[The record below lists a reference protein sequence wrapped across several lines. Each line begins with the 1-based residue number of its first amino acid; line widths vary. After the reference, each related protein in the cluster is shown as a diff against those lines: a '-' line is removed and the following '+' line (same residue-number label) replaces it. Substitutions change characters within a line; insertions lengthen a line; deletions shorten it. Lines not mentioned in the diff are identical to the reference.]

1 MSLLGVGGQPSIQE
15 KSGGA
20 GLHGSDDDEANID
33 GAPMSGGELEDL
45 DGIPLDGAA
54 LLKGALRN
62 MPGTAVPSRLLPDED
77 LDGIP
82 SK

>member
-20 GLHGSDDDEANID
+20 GGLQASDDDEANID

-62 MPGTAVPSRLLPDED
+62 MPGTGVPSRVIPDED
-77 LDGIP
+77 LDGVP
-82 SK
+82 S